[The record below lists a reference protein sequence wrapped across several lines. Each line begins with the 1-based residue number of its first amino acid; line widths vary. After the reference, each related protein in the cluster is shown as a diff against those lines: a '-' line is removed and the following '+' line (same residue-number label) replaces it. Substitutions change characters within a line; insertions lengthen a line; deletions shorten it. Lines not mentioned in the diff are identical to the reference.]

1 MVTISGMNEITDDE
15 FNVNQYQN
23 NKSLSISIDRSQKL
37 VNVKE

>member
-37 VNVKE
+37 VNIKE

>member
-23 NKSLSISIDRSQKL
+23 NKRLSISIDRSQKL